1 MLSSRS
7 EREARG
13 DNTMKMTFSLK
24 NIQRTTAAVVLAA
37 ASLAALPAT
46 ARAHDDN
53 DRHAA
58 GRALEGTWTVQVTQR
73 DCTSGTPIGVPF
85 YSLLTFN
92 QGGTMT
98 ETTANAMFFP
108 AVRGPGHGGWS
119 HIKGGGYGD
128 ASDRRYQAKSL
139 ALITSNGVL
148 TQEQI
153 IRQNIQMGN
162 NPNTF
167 QTTSA
172 SVEFYAPDGTL
183 VRKGCA
189 TAQGTRF

>member
-1 MLSSRS
+1 
-7 EREARG
+7 
-13 DNTMKMTFSLK
+13 MKMTL
-24 NIQRTTAAVVLAA
+24 NLQRIQQATAAVVLAA
-37 ASLAALPAT
+37 ASVAAFPAT
-46 ARAHDDN
+46 ASAYDDN

-58 GRALEGTWTVQVTQR
+58 GRALEGTWAFQITLR
-73 DCTSGTPIGVPF
+73 DCTSGTPLGAPF
-85 YSLLTFN
+85 FSLLTFN

-98 ETTANAMFFP
+98 ETTANSMFFP
-108 AVRGPGHGGWS
+108 AEREPGHGVWS
-119 HIKGGGYGD
+119 HVKGGGYGD
-128 ASDRRYQAKSL
+128 ASDRRYQARSL
-139 ALITSNGVL
+139 ALITANGVL

-162 NPNTF
+162 NPNTL

-172 SVEFYAPDGTL
+172 SVEFYKPDGTL

>member
-1 MLSSRS
+1 
-7 EREARG
+7 
-13 DNTMKMTFSLK
+13 MTTTLNLK
-24 NIQRTTAAVVLAA
+24 SIQRTIAAVVLAA
-37 ASLAALPAT
+37 ACAAALPAT

-58 GRALEGTWTVQVTQR
+58 GTALEGTWTFQITLR
-73 DCTSGTPIGVPF
+73 DCSSGTPLGAPF

-98 ETTANAMFFP
+98 ETTANSMFFP
-108 AVRGPGHGGWS
+108 AERGPGHGVWS
-119 HIKGGGYGD
+119 HVKGGGYGD
-128 ASDRRYQAKSL
+128 ASDRRYQARSL
-139 ALITSNGVL
+139 ALITANGVL
-148 TQEQI
+148 TQAQI

-162 NPNTF
+162 NPNTL

-172 SVEFYAPDGTL
+172 SVEFYKPDGSL
-183 VRKGCA
+183 LRKGCA

>member
-1 MLSSRS
+1 
-7 EREARG
+7 
-13 DNTMKMTFSLK
+13 MKMTL
-24 NIQRTTAAVVLAA
+24 NLNRVQQTTAAVMLAA
-37 ASLAALPAT
+37 ACLAALPAT
-46 ARAHDDN
+46 ARALDDN

-58 GRALEGTWTVQVTQR
+58 GTALEGTGLVGTWVVQVTQR
-73 DCTSGTPIGVPF
+73 DCSSGAPLGVPF

-98 ETTANAMFFP
+98 ETTANPMFFP

-119 HIKGGGYGD
+119 QVKGGGYGE
-128 ASDRRYQAKSL
+128 ASDRRYQANSL
-139 ALITSNGVL
+139 ALITANGVL

-172 SVEFYAPDGTL
+172 SVEFYQPDGTL
-183 VRKGCA
+183 IRKGCA